1 MAINLNKCIVEEV
14 ALTRLGEL
22 GGTADHDAH
31 FRHPARHAAAEA
43 AERGVERG
51 GARFRH

>member
-31 FRHPARHAAAEA
+31 FRHPARRAAAEA
-43 AERGVERG
+43 AERRVARG
-51 GARFRH
+51 GDRFRH